1 VAPVVI
7 LKYLKLEPEGEA
19 FRVQTLGSQLP
30 GKINKKR
37 ICQLFYHFRIKKL
50 KFIA

>member
-7 LKYLKLEPEGEA
+7 SKYLKLEPEGEA

-30 GKINKKR
+30 GKKIKR
-37 ICQLFYHFRIKKL
+37 ESVNF
-50 KFIA
+50 FITSASKN